1 MEDNNIRPFADEEE
15 EIAFVEHMIL
25 LYLKKQMDLGRSI
38 VSLSEIYEF
47 LGSDF
52 DGEDMDLRLTE
63 MGENVISLWDAKRKQ
78 KLH

>member
-1 MEDNNIRPFADEEE
+1 MDDNIKPFQDEEE
-15 EIAFVEHMIL
+15 EIEFVEHMIL
-25 LYLKKQMDLGRSI
+25 MYLKKQMKLGRAV

-63 MGENVISLWDAKRKQ
+63 MGDNVISLWDAKRKQ